1 MNRETLSN
9 QKINENFSEINPG
22 IEVKKSARKLP
33 IWMTSLREKIL
44 FEEKLR
50 KLQKVRDVI
59 PHEHKPPPKPGDIVS
74 TSVSTYPTAN
84 PEPKPRPKPEDIRQW
99 GVFPQ
104 RSYVD
109 LEIKETTGQVKT
121 SPPIQ
126 LSSNEV
132 YKKISGRGGVLPQE
146 MLSFVDSEDY
156 QLGRPGGGKPQQHLS
171 FVDFGKNVDLK
182 DLKNTPSEVEILRK
196 KFENETQD
204 DCFSARKLKHRNIL
218 KKNVARKPSTPTT
231 PMKVQTPRKSTKKTQ
246 PAGRVR
252 KLAELYESKS
262 GNLITTPPPA
272 HCDRKL
278 GVQGTG
284 IAGNLEKGKLFGN
297 FSKT

>member
-1 MNRETLSN
+1 M
-9 QKINENFSEINPG
+9 
-22 IEVKKSARKLP
+22 
-33 IWMTSLREKIL
+33 
-44 FEEKLR
+44 
-50 KLQKVRDVI
+50 
-59 PHEHKPPPKPGDIVS
+59 
-74 TSVSTYPTAN
+74 Y
-84 PEPKPRPKPEDIRQW
+84 
-99 GVFPQ
+99 
-104 RSYVD
+104 Y
-109 LEIKETTGQVKT
+109 
-121 SPPIQ
+121 
-126 LSSNEV
+126 
-132 YKKISGRGGVLPQE
+132 PQE

-231 PMKVQTPRKSTKKTQ
+231 PRKVQTPRKSTKKTQ

-284 IAGNLEKGKLFGN
+284 ITETWRKENFLGIFQNLRKIVKRGIVLAEARV
-297 FSKT
+297 